1 MNGVYGDWL
10 NLFWC
15 YHLSGHAAISKA
27 LEPYGIGVATGEH
40 CQNRVIFKQFFQ
52 AKGFQFCQIDSCR
65 MGGLN
70 EVLAVLLMAAKFG
83 GKAWGFMFNNPLTPK
98 NYRPLIS
105 LYSITLESKV
115 KVMMMKKIIINLRS
129 SDSQPNSP
137 HQYHRNYQEKWGE
150 YTNIRL
156 YNSSEPHRQ
165 VILSLGWVLVLCW
178 VLCKTLYSW
187 QTVRK
192 PRTKCLG

>member
-83 GKAWGFMFNNPLTPK
+83 GKAWGFMFNNPL
-98 NYRPLIS
+98 NQ
-105 LYSITLESKV
+105 KV

-137 HQYHRNYQEKWGE
+137 HQHHRNYKG
-150 YTNIRL
+150 
-156 YNSSEPHRQ
+156 
-165 VILSLGWVLVLCW
+165 
-178 VLCKTLYSW
+178 
-187 QTVRK
+187 TVRRK
-192 PRTKCLG
+192 Y

>member
-83 GKAWGFMFNNPLTPK
+83 GKAWGFMFNNPLTSK
-98 NYRPLIS
+98 SYRLLIS
-105 LYSITLESKV
+105 LYSITLKSKV

-137 HQYHRNYQEKWGE
+137 HQYHRNYKG
-150 YTNIRL
+150 
-156 YNSSEPHRQ
+156 
-165 VILSLGWVLVLCW
+165 
-178 VLCKTLYSW
+178 
-187 QTVRK
+187 TVR
-192 PRTKCLG
+192 RIY